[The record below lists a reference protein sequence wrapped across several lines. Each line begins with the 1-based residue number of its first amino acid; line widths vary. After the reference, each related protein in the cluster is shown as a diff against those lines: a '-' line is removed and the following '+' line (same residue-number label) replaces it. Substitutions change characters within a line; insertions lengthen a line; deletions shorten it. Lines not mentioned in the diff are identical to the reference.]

1 MHVLVMRL
9 EPVAKRGSQHARGGT
24 RCATLHHVMLPIK
37 EISGV
42 PAVERKWLETGKRSE
57 NGGGPFPPV
66 TQHIVNAKSALP
78 FRKRIHR
85 HGVPTVKVKIAEPGI
100 RRLRAP
106 RISPCLSVDAAVG
119 GMLPLRFRGERLPCP
134 SRIGRCLS
142 LTHIHRPIQRQRHFV
157 EHGAPEPP
165 IAIPLPEQRMRN
177 SVSSF
182 PVPVI
187 VVPESPSLVAAG
199 RHELEILPVCYFV
212 AIDLKRRNIDRVSF
226 VLIVPTKVF
235 SAPRETQCHDTGR
248 DADHA
253 VNHWRTS

>member
-1 MHVLVMRL
+1 
-9 EPVAKRGSQHARGGT
+9 
-24 RCATLHHVMLPIK
+24 MLPIK
-37 EISGV
+37 EIGRVS
-42 PAVERKWLETGKRSE
+42 PVERKWLETREWTK

-66 TQHIVNAKSALP
+66 AQHIVNAKSALP

-85 HGVPTVKVKIAEPGI
+85 HGVPTVKVKIAEPGL

-106 RISPCLSVDAAVG
+106 RIRSCVPVGAAVG
-119 GMLPLRFRGERLPCP
+119 GTLPLRLRGERLPCR

-165 IAIPLPEQRMRN
+165 IVILLPEQRMRN

-187 VVPESPSLVAAG
+187 VVPESPCLVAAG

-248 DADHA
+248 GADHA